1 MATYVL
7 SDLILEEL
15 LWRGPQTVEELS
27 DHLKRSQPEIRS
39 ALASL
44 YRGDKEPQILKYQ
57 DKKIARVSQG

>member
-7 SDLILEEL
+7 TDLILEEL

-27 DHLKRSQPEIRS
+27 DHLKHSQPEIRS

-44 YRGDKEPQILKYQ
+44 YRDENKPQIIRYK
-57 DKKIARVSQG
+57 DRKVARVS